1 MLFPEKDSIICD
13 ICSSILIWCSSSTTM
28 LVNNSLVS
36 VSWDKSTHFK
46 RMALDSFSSE
56 IDSSSPLLVRRAL
69 AVAPSIFAIME
80 EIISMCLMPSESRV

>member
-56 IDSSSPLLVRRAL
+56 IDSSNPLLVRRAL

-80 EIISMCLMPSESRV
+80 EIISMCLIPSESRV

>member
-28 LVNNSLVS
+28 VVNNSLVS

-80 EIISMCLMPSESRV
+80 EIISMCLTPSESRV

>member
-56 IDSSSPLLVRRAL
+56 IDSSSPFLVRRAL